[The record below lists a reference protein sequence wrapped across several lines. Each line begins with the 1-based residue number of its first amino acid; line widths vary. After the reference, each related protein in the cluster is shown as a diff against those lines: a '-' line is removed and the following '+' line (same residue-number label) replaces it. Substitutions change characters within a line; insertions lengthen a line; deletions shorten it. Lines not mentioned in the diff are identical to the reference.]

1 MKTIFSF
8 YNFNNGFIVF
18 FTFSSSSLLA
28 EEKYSQNSGTLTI
41 RIINFD
47 TNEPLSNVIFKISP
61 NPFTLNGSLIIQ
73 DNNKSVDFN
82 SSNGIIFLKNVKF
95 ASYIINET
103 RGPENFVPLLIKN
116 RVTVHETNPN
126 AIITIENKDTNLPF
140 KGKGKVS
147 TELNAEALKTFIS
160 KGALVNGKKISKVN
174 EMPEGFIQ
182 SIEELKTLSQPKE
195 ILFGTSAPVTSTA
208 SQLFKSY
215 AIPNYPAPTQEIA
228 VESVYIPPIFFIKQE
243 NSNNNFILTPI
254 IGKIFSNMSLL
265 INEPFSTETNTTSV
279 KKLEMKFAKQATNV
293 GFSFGTSDNIPKIL
307 DLPPLPIDKIALFLN
322 IDYIY
327 SDKPTRIDFSNPESF
342 ISSPLSYISI
352 NKSLNT
358 AKLKDGCP
366 DVSLYAYNEINQ
378 QWDTLD
384 KLQRYKL
391 FDTGQKCGYIVE
403 LQHFSKFAVGG
414 IQPSN

>member
-1 MKTIFSF
+1 MALLF
-8 YNFNNGFIVF
+8 F
-18 FTFSSSSLLA
+18 FTFSTSSLLA
-28 EEKYSQNSGTLTI
+28 EEKYLQNSGTLTI

-140 KGKGKVS
+140 KGKGNVS

-160 KGALVNGKKISKVN
+160 KDALVNGKKISRVN
-174 EMPEGFIQ
+174 EMPQGFIQ

-208 SQLFKSY
+208 LQLFKSY

-254 IGKIFSNMSLL
+254 IGKIFSNMSVL
-265 INEPFSTETNTTSV
+265 INKAFSTESNITSV
-279 KKLEMKFAKQATNV
+279 ERVEMKFAKQATNV
-293 GFSFGTSDNIPKIL
+293 GFSFGTSDNLPKIL

-327 SDKPTRIDFSNPESF
+327 NDKPTRIDFSNPESF

-352 NKSLNT
+352 NKSFNT
-358 AKLKDGCP
+358 AKLMDGCP
-366 DVSLYAYNEINQ
+366 DVSLYAYNEIKQ

-391 FDTGQKCGYIVE
+391 FDTDEKCGYIIE
-403 LQHFSKFAVGG
+403 LKHFSKFAVGG
-414 IQPSN
+414 IQPPIDET

>member
-1 MKTIFSF
+1 M
-8 YNFNNGFIVF
+8 
-18 FTFSSSSLLA
+18 
-28 EEKYSQNSGTLTI
+28 
-41 RIINFD
+41 
-47 TNEPLSNVIFKISP
+47 
-61 NPFTLNGSLIIQ
+61 
-73 DNNKSVDFN
+73 
-82 SSNGIIFLKNVKF
+82 
-95 ASYIINET
+95 
-103 RGPENFVPLLIKN
+103 LIKN

>member
-1 MKTIFSF
+1 MALLF
-8 YNFNNGFIVF
+8 F
-18 FTFSSSSLLA
+18 FTFSTSSLLA
-28 EEKYSQNSGTLTI
+28 EEKYLQNSGTLTI

-82 SSNGIIFLKNVKF
+82 SSNGIIFLKNIKY

-103 RGPENFVPLLIKN
+103 KGPENFVPLLIKN

-140 KGKGKVS
+140 KGKGNVS

-160 KGALVNGKKISKVN
+160 KDALVNGKKISRVN
-174 EMPEGFIQ
+174 EMPQGFIQ

-208 SQLFKSY
+208 LQLFKSY

-254 IGKIFSNMSLL
+254 IGKIFSNMSVL
-265 INEPFSTETNTTSV
+265 INKAFSTESNITSV
-279 KKLEMKFAKQATNV
+279 ERVEMKFAKQATNV
-293 GFSFGTSDNIPKIL
+293 GFSFGTSDNLPKIL

-327 SDKPTRIDFSNPESF
+327 NDKPTRIDFSNPESF

-358 AKLKDGCP
+358 AKLMDGCP
-366 DVSLYAYNEINQ
+366 DVSLYAYNEIKQ

-391 FDTGQKCGYIVE
+391 FDTDEKCGYIIE
-403 LQHFSKFAVGG
+403 LKHFSKFAVGG
-414 IQPSN
+414 IQPPIDET